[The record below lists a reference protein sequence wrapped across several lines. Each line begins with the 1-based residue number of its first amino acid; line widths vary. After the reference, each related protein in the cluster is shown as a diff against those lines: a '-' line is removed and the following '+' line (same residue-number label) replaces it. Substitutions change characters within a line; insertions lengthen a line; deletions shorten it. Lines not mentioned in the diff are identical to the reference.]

1 MMNEH
6 PIKFEF
12 VEAENLLASD
22 AEQLV
27 VIADDKKT
35 DSNEFLIDLIQ
46 KIFPEYRFPATNWG
60 AFTDYLCDLDEE
72 SRPNTVIAHSNLPKF
87 IDPQQID
94 HYIKCLGEALVRWRS
109 NNPKNNRLIVRFLK
123 QDEDYVVKVMNEDW
137 KTIINSPYFDPNR
150 YGL

>member
-1 MMNEH
+1 MINQH

-12 VEAENLLASD
+12 VEAENLLASN
-22 AEQLV
+22 AQQVV

-46 KIFPEYRFPATNWG
+46 KILPEYRFPATNWG

-72 SRPNTVIAHSNLPKF
+72 SRPDTVIAHSNLPKF
-87 IDPQQID
+87 IEPQQIES
-94 HYIKCLGEALVRWRS
+94 YIKCLGEALLRWRS
-109 NNPKNNRLIVRFLK
+109 NSPKTNRLIVRFLK

-137 KTIINSPYFDPNR
+137 EKISNSPYFNSKR
-150 YGL
+150 YEI